1 MRKGKAS
8 LTAELVSAWRG
19 LAGLGKNPI
28 APDPIAKHLVSAPVR
43 ALLERAENFP
53 EAARAVNAV
62 LDSASLGVWRHLP
75 LRTRA
80 IDDAVEERVR
90 AGTRQVVL
98 LGAGLDARAHRSS
111 VLRDCTLFEID
122 HPSTQATKVQN
133 ARNLS
138 AISREIRY
146 VAVDFEKDD
155 LADAL
160 TTAGFRAAERSVFIW
175 EGVTMYL
182 PLAAIEATLSR
193 VARVTVPD
201 SYLLATYYDAR
212 AAARTRFA
220 RPLFA
225 LVGEPLRSSF
235 SRNGIRDLFAKHGF
249 AIETDEGDE
258 EWGDRYVGK
267 RAFLSMSERLVC
279 ARRTDAR

>member
-8 LTAELVSAWRG
+8 LTAEFVSAWRG
-19 LAGLGKNPI
+19 LAGLGRNPV

-43 ALLERAENFP
+43 ALLERAEQFP
-53 EAARAVNAV
+53 VAARAVNAV
-62 LDSASLGVWRHLP
+62 LDSVSLGVWRHLP

-80 IDDAVEERVR
+80 IDDAVEAQAG
-90 AGTRQVVL
+90 AGTKQVVL

-111 VLRDCTLFEID
+111 ALRDCTLFEID
-122 HPSTQATKVQN
+122 HPSTQATKMQN
-133 ARNLS
+133 ARKLS

-146 VAVDFEKDD
+146 VGVDFEKDD

-160 TTAGFRAAERSVFIW
+160 TKAGLRAAERSVFIW

-182 PLAAIEATLSR
+182 PLGAIEATLSK
-193 VARVTVPD
+193 VAAVTA
-201 SYLLATYYDAR
+201 SESRLLATYYDAR

-220 RPLFA
+220 RPIFSL
-225 LVGEPLRSSF
+225 LGEPLRSSF
-235 SRNGIRDLFAKHGF
+235 SEDEIRELFAAHGF

-258 EWGDRYVGK
+258 EWNARYLRKGTL
-267 RAFLSMSERLVC
+267 LSMSERLVC
-279 ARRTDAR
+279 ARRVR